1 MNVMLVKNFFYL
13 LSIKHLSKMG
23 LLQRVTTSPAKEELT
38 ELLVT
43 GEDDESFEVIRD
55 YISKE
60 GGRKLVKNTGMTLAF
75 LPFLLVGLL
84 FVVIAFIIL
93 ISPDSEVP
101 IWGSLCSF
109 SLGSVA
115 MYVGW
120 ELVSESVGEV
130 INPDDYEKSEVKVFF
145 HDDYQYLAEVKVILD
160 ATDEDKIGD
169 IIFLKQIFLSD
180 ECEIECE
187 FDPGYTDNHSG
198 RPESN
203 TFYVSDGNKNGTC
216 ITIFYRGYL
225 KEAKRIEIAER
236 FSKKLGIRIADP
248 LVV

>member
-1 MNVMLVKNFFYL
+1 MNVMLIKNFFYL
-13 LSIKHLSKMG
+13 LSINHLSKMG
-23 LLQRVTTSPAKEELT
+23 LLHRVNTNPAKEELT
-38 ELLVT
+38 EVLVT
-43 GEDDESFEVIRD
+43 GENDEPFEVIRD

-60 GGRKLVKNTGMTLAF
+60 GGRKIAKNTGITLVF

-84 FVVIAFIIL
+84 FVVVAFIIL

-120 ELVSESVGEV
+120 MFISESVGEV
-130 INPDDYEKSEVKVFF
+130 INPDDFEKSEVRVFF
-145 HDDYQYLAEVKVILD
+145 HEEYQYLAEVKVILD

-187 FDPGYTDNHSG
+187 FIRGYVSEHSS
-198 RPESN
+198 RPDQN
-203 TFYVSDGNKNGTC
+203 TFYVSGGDKLRTK
-216 ITIFYRGYL
+216 ITICKRNEL
-225 KEAKRIEIAER
+225 NPTKRIEIAEK
-236 FSKKLGIRIADP
+236 FSKKLGVRIAEP

>member
-1 MNVMLVKNFFYL
+1 MNVILIENFFYL
-13 LSIKHLSKMG
+13 QSIKYLSKMG
-23 LLQRVTTSPAKEELT
+23 IWHRVNTNPAEEELT

-60 GGRKLVKNTGMTLAF
+60 GGRKIAKNTGITLVF

-84 FVVIAFIIL
+84 FVGITFIIL
-93 ISPDSEVP
+93 LSPDSEVP
-101 IWGSLCSF
+101 IWGSLCSL
-109 SLGSVA
+109 SGGSVA

-120 ELVSESVGEV
+120 MFISESVGEV
-130 INPDDYEKSEVKVFF
+130 VNPDDFEKSEVRVFF
-145 HDDYQYLAEVKVILD
+145 HEEYQYLAEVKVILD

-187 FDPGYTDNHSG
+187 FIRGYSDNHTSS
-198 RPESN
+198 PDQN
-203 TFYVSDGNKNGTC
+203 TFYVSDGNKLGTR
-216 ITIFYRGYL
+216 ITICYRSDL
-225 KEAKRIEIAER
+225 KQAKRIEIAEK
-236 FSKKLGIRIADP
+236 FSKKLGVRIAEP

>member
-1 MNVMLVKNFFYL
+1 
-13 LSIKHLSKMG
+13 MG
-23 LLQRVTTSPAKEELT
+23 LWHRVNTNPAKEELT

-60 GGRKLVKNTGMTLAF
+60 GGRKIVKNTGMTLAF
-75 LPFLLVGLL
+75 LPFLLVGSL
-84 FVVIAFIIL
+84 FVGIAFIIL
-93 ISPDSEVP
+93 LSPDSEVP
-101 IWGSLCSF
+101 IWGSLCSLT
-109 SLGSVA
+109 LGSVA

-120 ELVSESVGEV
+120 MFVSESVGEV
-130 INPDDYEKSEVKVFF
+130 INPDDFEKSEVRVFF
-145 HDDYQYLAEVKVILD
+145 HEDYQYLAEVKVILD

-187 FDPGYTDNHSG
+187 FIRGYSDNHNSAPD
-198 RPESN
+198 RN
-203 TFYVSDGNKNGTC
+203 TFYVSDGNKFGTR
-216 ITIFYRGYL
+216 ITICYRNDL
-225 KEAKRIEIAER
+225 KQAKRIEIAEK
-236 FSKKLGIRIADP
+236 FSKKLGIKIASP

>member
-1 MNVMLVKNFFYL
+1 MSVMLIENFFYL
-13 LSIKHLSKMG
+13 LSIKLLSKMG
-23 LLQRVTTSPAKEELT
+23 LWHRVSTNPAKEELT

-60 GGRKLVKNTGMTLAF
+60 GGRKLVKNTGITLAF

-109 SLGSVA
+109 GLGSVA

-130 INPDDYEKSEVKVFF
+130 INPDDFEKSEVKVFF

-160 ATDEDKIGD
+160 ATDEDKIGT
-169 IIFLKQIFLSD
+169 S
-180 ECEIECE
+180 
-187 FDPGYTDNHSG
+187 YS
-198 RPESN
+198 
-203 TFYVSDGNKNGTC
+203 
-216 ITIFYRGYL
+216 
-225 KEAKRIEIAER
+225 
-236 FSKKLGIRIADP
+236 
-248 LVV
+248 

>member
-1 MNVMLVKNFFYL
+1 MDENL
-13 LSIKHLSKMG
+13 LKTCI
-23 LLQRVTTSPAKEELT
+23 
-38 ELLVT
+38 
-43 GEDDESFEVIRD
+43 
-55 YISKE
+55 
-60 GGRKLVKNTGMTLAF
+60 TLAF

-109 SLGSVA
+109 GLGSVA

-130 INPDDYEKSEVKVFF
+130 INPDDFEKSEVKVFF
-145 HDDYQYLAEVKVILD
+145 HDDYQYLAVKVILD

-180 ECEIECE
+180 ECEINANLFEDISE
-187 FDPGYTDNHSG
+187 HTS
-198 RPESN
+198 RPDEHILSRRRQTPN
-203 TFYVSDGNKNGTC
+203 EDYNM
-216 ITIFYRGYL
+216 
-225 KEAKRIEIAER
+225 
-236 FSKKLGIRIADP
+236 
-248 LVV
+248 

>member
-1 MNVMLVKNFFYL
+1 M
-13 LSIKHLSKMG
+13 SKMG
-23 LLQRVTTSPAKEELT
+23 LWHRVNTNPAKEELT
-38 ELLVT
+38 EVLVT
-43 GEDDESFEVIRD
+43 GENDESFEVIRD

-60 GGRKLVKNTGMTLAF
+60 GGRKIAKNTGITLVF

-84 FVVIAFIIL
+84 FVGITFIIL
-93 ISPDSEVP
+93 LSPDSEVP
-101 IWGSLCSF
+101 IWGSLCSL

-120 ELVSESVGEV
+120 MFISESVGEM
-130 INPDDYEKSEVKVFF
+130 INPDDFEKSEVRVFF
-145 HDDYQYLAEVKVILD
+145 HEEYQYLAEVKVILD

-187 FDPGYTDNHSG
+187 FIRGHISEHTSSPD
-198 RPESN
+198 RN
-203 TFYVSDGNKNGTC
+203 TFYISGGHKLGTK
-216 ITIFYRGYL
+216 ITICERNGL
-225 KEAKRIEIAER
+225 NSTKRIEIAEK
-236 FSKKLGIRIADP
+236 FSKKLGVRIAEP